1 MANPSPASATDLS
14 ASLRQL
20 LRSRKARLSLG
31 EIVRRFEGHGGLG
44 EVLFVLTLPVL
55 LPLPPGA
62 SMVLALPLLVVAPQV
77 VVGRKALWL
86 PHWLADRTLER
97 RGFAKLIHRIL
108 GPVREVEAMT
118 RPRLCFL
125 TGPLG
130 ARLVGVAATVIALVL
145 VLPIPFAN
153 LLPALALGLFALG
166 LTRRDGLMVLGG
178 YALSG
183 VAVSVIVLGVHAIRL
198 LFHHIMAV
206 V

>member
-1 MANPSPASATDLS
+1 MAKPSSASAADLS
-14 ASLRQL
+14 ASLRSL
-20 LRSRKARLSLG
+20 LRSRKARINIG
-31 EIVRRFEGHGGLG
+31 EVIERFEGHGGLG
-44 EVLFVLTLPVL
+44 EVLFLLTLPVL

-62 SMVLALPLLVVAPQV
+62 SMVLALPLLVVAPQIV
-77 VVGRKALWL
+77 AGRKRLWL
-86 PHWLADRTLER
+86 PHWLADRTVER
-97 RGFAKLIHRIL
+97 KGFARLIHRIL
-108 GPVREVEAMT
+108 KPLQRVEAMGK
-118 RPRLCFL
+118 PRLSFM

-130 ARLVGVAATVIALVL
+130 ARLVGVVATLIALVL

-178 YALSG
+178 YSLFG
-183 VAVSVIVLGVHAIRL
+183 VAVTVIVLGVHGLRL